1 MSIMEGHVND
11 FQLRNYDEVLD
22 AKYGKPGSP
31 ERVRFEEDA
40 YSYYFGQALRDT
52 RREEKVTQLE
62 LARRVGT
69 SKSYISKIEHGNIL
83 PSIGAYCRLLN
94 ALGRDIEIIKYA

>member
-1 MSIMEGHVND
+1 MEEQVND
-11 FQLRNYDEVLD
+11 NQVRSYDAVLD

-31 ERVRFEEDA
+31 ERIRFEEEA
-40 YSYYFGQALRDT
+40 YSFYFGQALRDT
-52 RREEKVTQLE
+52 RKEAKVTQLE

-69 SKSYISKIEHGNIL
+69 SKSYISKVEHGNIL

-94 ALGRDIEIIKYA
+94 ALGRDIEIVRYSRT

>member
-1 MSIMEGHVND
+1 MIEEQVND
-11 FQLRNYDEVLD
+11 TQLRSYDAVLD

-31 ERVRFEEDA
+31 ERTRFEEEA
-40 YSYYFGQALRDT
+40 YSFYFGQALRDT
-52 RREEKVTQLE
+52 RKEAKVTQLE

-69 SKSYISKIEHGNIL
+69 SKSYISKVEHGNIL

-94 ALGRDIEIIKYA
+94 ALGREIEIVKYSRT